1 MSEKNLDKLKNETK
15 GKNPGYLGILKKFK
29 MKKDLTK
36 LQAEKNQGE
45 SLFTYINTSIIKMT
59 K

>member
-1 MSEKNLDKLKNETK
+1 MSEKNLDKPKNDNK
-15 GKNPGYLGILKKFK
+15 GRKPGYLGILKKFRL
-29 MKKDLTK
+29 KKDLTK
-36 LQAEKNQGE
+36 QQAEKNQGE